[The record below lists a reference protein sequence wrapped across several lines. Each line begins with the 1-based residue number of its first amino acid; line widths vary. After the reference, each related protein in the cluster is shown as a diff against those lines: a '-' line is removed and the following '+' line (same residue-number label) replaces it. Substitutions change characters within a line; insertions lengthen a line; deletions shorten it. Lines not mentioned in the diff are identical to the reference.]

1 MAVHRVLVVDDNHE
15 IRRMVTASIKTLGA
29 EVDVLDVPSAEE
41 ALFISA
47 SLSLDLVVL
56 DFRLPGMSG
65 LEMVNWLRKRMPE
78 TKIILV
84 TGVEDVATRRQ
95 ISEAGVAAYFF
106 KPIEIATFLDAVRN
120 CLWSDLNELSLTA
133 DQASVSGGPSLSSKP
148 SISERP
154 STNEAKPSATKKFEA
169 RLDERLTTLKGQVR
183 AISVLLVNETGQVM
197 EVAGNPSLVTS
208 GSVLHPALLEAFRA
222 SQKVTNAM
230 GKGPIDS
237 LLYFTDAKQRIY
249 LAPVDPSN
257 ALLMVTIGYS
267 EPDKLGLLDRAI
279 HRAVHDLRDILDQ
292 MNVEESLQLANAEV
306 KQTELPAEIIVDP
319 ETLAGVVEIFSQASK
334 GGGKE
339 EAEGFWE
346 TLGENSQLDGVS
358 NKDVLTYDQAR
369 DMGLAPNDDIQP

>member
-1 MAVHRVLVVDDNHE
+1 
-15 IRRMVTASIKTLGA
+15 
-29 EVDVLDVPSAEE
+29 
-41 ALFISA
+41 
-47 SLSLDLVVL
+47 
-56 DFRLPGMSG
+56 MSG

-78 TKIILV
+78 TKVILV

-106 KPIEIATFLDAVRN
+106 KPIEITTFLDAVRN
-120 CLWSDLNELSLTA
+120 CLWSDLNEVSLTA

-154 STNEAKPSATKKFEA
+154 GTSEAKPSASKKFEIK
-169 RLDERLTTLKGQVR
+169 LDERLAALKGQVR
-183 AISVLLVNETGQVM
+183 AISVLLLNETGQVM
-197 EVAGNPSLVTS
+197 EVAGNPSQLTS
-208 GSVLHPALLEAFRA
+208 GSVLLPALMEAFRA
-222 SQKVTNAM
+222 SQKVSNAM
-230 GKGPIDS
+230 GKGTIDS

-257 ALLMVTIGYS
+257 ALLMVTIGYY

-279 HRAVHDLRDILDQ
+279 HRAVLDLRDILDQ
-292 MNVEESLQLANAEV
+292 IQVEESLQLASVEV

-346 TLGENSQLDGVS
+346 TLGENNQLDGVS
-358 NKDVLTYDQAR
+358 SKDVLTYDQAR

>member
-1 MAVHRVLVVDDNHE
+1 
-15 IRRMVTASIKTLGA
+15 
-29 EVDVLDVPSAEE
+29 
-41 ALFISA
+41 
-47 SLSLDLVVL
+47 
-56 DFRLPGMSG
+56 MSG